1 MGHLVFTPMAF
12 TVAEG
17 GAGHDEFKGLCEMA
31 VVVEPTG
38 LRNIGNGT
46 I

>member
-1 MGHLVFTPMAF
+1 MALLVFNPMAF

-17 GAGHDEFKGLCEMA
+17 GAGHDEFEGLREMA
-31 VVVEPTG
+31 VVVETTG
-38 LRNIGNGT
+38 LSNIGNGT